1 MKTPLRRHD
10 LAYVSNGALVRT
22 EGGHPLPPLLQ
33 TWLSEWIAAGKP
45 LVVARQKFSPN
56 ATPPQIQLGAA
67 LPLRLGRAKVACSV
81 AGASLACITPALSIE
96 RASGVLP
103 VRERSVLARLSGL
116 AESLGIAL
124 GVYGSTAW
132 ECLSGES
139 YRRSDSDVD
148 VICDVERRDALEPWL
163 CAMEAAARALEDH
176 LDGEIRFP
184 GGDAV
189 AWRELARAGLVNG
202 ETRVLVKSS
211 DGVAFA
217 TVGSLLEKLT

>member
-1 MKTPLRRHD
+1 MTPLRRHD
-10 LAYVSNGALVRT
+10 LAYVGDRAVVCT
-22 EGGHPLPPLLQ
+22 ESGHPLPPLLQ
-33 TWLSEWIAAGKP
+33 TWLLEWITAGKP
-45 LVVARQKFSPN
+45 LVVTRQKSSPDV
-56 ATPPQIQLGAA
+56 TQPQIQLGAA

-81 AGASLACITPALSIE
+81 AGASLARITPALSTE
-96 RASGVLP
+96 RVSGVLP
-103 VRERSVLARLSGL
+103 ARDRRALARLSGL

-139 YRRSDSDVD
+139 CRRSDSDVD

-163 CAMEAAARALEDH
+163 CAMEAAARVMEDH

-189 AWRELARAGLVNG
+189 AWRELARAGLAHG
-202 ETRVLVKSS
+202 EMRVLVKSS
-211 DGVAFA
+211 HSVAFA
-217 TVGSLLEKLT
+217 TVGSLMEKLT